1 MVFNPLQ
8 HQELGLHLR
17 RPSASPLGA
26 NARDAAAANR
36 DYLLERYALSINTL
50 KEQINNGW

>member
-36 DYLLERYALSINTL
+36 DYLLERYAVSTNTL
-50 KEQINNGW
+50 KEQRNNGW